1 MLIETLLAL
10 ALTAGNEEPFELA
23 GAHIGLEYSVLLGQY
38 PEMKCEASCSDP
50 TATLLGH
57 PGNLWVGIGDGAV
70 NQLAFR
76 FVPTLTSREAEYV
89 YSAYKKRYGSPSRRN
104 AIDDCEEWDR
114 PSGAIVLC
122 VTNGLSLTYWKD
134 GNWGVTQSVIPDSVP

>member
-1 MLIETLLAL
+1 MLIETLFAL
-10 ALTAGNEEPFELA
+10 AFAAGDKEPFELA
-23 GAHIGLEYSVLLGQY
+23 GARIGLEYSVLLERR

-57 PGNLWVGIGDGAV
+57 RGNLWVGIGDGAV

-76 FVPTLTSREAEYV
+76 FVPTLTSREAENV
-89 YSAYKKRYGSPSRRN
+89 SSAYKERYGSPARRN

-134 GNWGVTQSVIPDSVP
+134 ENWGVTQSVIPDDVP